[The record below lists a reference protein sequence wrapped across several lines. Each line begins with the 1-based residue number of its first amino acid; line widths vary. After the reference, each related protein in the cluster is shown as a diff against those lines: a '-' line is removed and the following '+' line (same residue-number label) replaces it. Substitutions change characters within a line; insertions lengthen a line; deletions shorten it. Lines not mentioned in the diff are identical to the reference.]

1 VTTPAPRKRRSR
13 SRGGAAKKSAAKV
26 GDRPPQHTSQS
37 TTRAAYAE
45 TRRWLLAEHGP
56 VCAYCA
62 RKFPAREMTLDHVS
76 PRRGQDAY
84 DRRDNLV
91 LACKTCNAA
100 KADKPILAFLL
111 QRKERAV
118 SLAQYGVHLSPML
131 RDMALQIAD
140 GIVSRDS
147 ASPSDEDSPYRDVGY
162 REPLRPYRMVA
173 HDDAPA
179 VADAPRLVDGVVGA
193 GDLAEDDKPRRP
205 RRRGRSRRR

>member
-1 VTTPAPRKRRSR
+1 MTTPPPRKRR
-13 SRGGAAKKSAAKV
+13 SRGGAAKKSGSKSAAKAAT
-26 GDRPPQHTSQS
+26 RPTQHSSQS
-37 TTRAAYAE
+37 TTRAAYSE

-62 RKFPAREMTLDHVS
+62 RKFAAKDMTLDHVS

-91 LACKTCNAA
+91 LACKACNAA

-111 QRKERAV
+111 QRRERAV

-140 GIVSRDS
+140 GIVSRD
-147 ASPSDEDSPYRDVGY
+147 APPADADSPYADVGY
-162 REPLRPYRMVA
+162 REPLRPYRLLG
-173 HDDAPA
+173 HDDA
-179 VADAPRLVDGVVGA
+179 APSVDGGPAA
-193 GDLAEDDKPRRP
+193 GDDTDGAAERPRRS
-205 RRRGRSRRR
+205 RRRGRRR

>member
-1 VTTPAPRKRRSR
+1 VTTPTPRKRRSR
-13 SRGGAAKKSAAKV
+13 GGASKKPSASAAKAAT
-26 GDRPPQHTSQS
+26 RPTQHSSQS

-62 RKFPAREMTLDHVS
+62 RKFAAKDMTLDHVS

-131 RDMALQIAD
+131 REMALQIAD
-140 GIVSRDS
+140 GIVARGI
-147 ASPSDEDSPYRDVGY
+147 APADEDSPYSDVGY
-162 REPLRPYRMVA
+162 REPLRPYRMLG
-173 HDDAPA
+173 HDDGSP
-179 VADAPRLVDGVVGA
+179 VADAAAAGVPAA
-193 GDLAEDDKPRRP
+193 GEDRP
-205 RRRGRSRRR
+205 RRSRRRGGRRR

>member
-1 VTTPAPRKRRSR
+1 MTTPAPRKRRSR
-13 SRGGAAKKSAAKV
+13 SRGGAKKAAGKA
-26 GDRPPQHTSQS
+26 GQRQPQHTSQS

-62 RKFPAREMTLDHVS
+62 RRFAAKDMTLDHVS

-91 LACKTCNAA
+91 LACKSCNAA

-140 GIVSRDS
+140 GVWSRD
-147 ASPSDEDSPYRDVGY
+147 ALPPADEQSPYSDVGY
-162 REPLRPYRMVA
+162 REPLRPYRLLG
-173 HDDAPA
+173 DEDAPLA
-179 VADAPRLVDGVVGA
+179 LPAATEGAEDGGDAPR
-193 GDLAEDDKPRRP
+193 
-205 RRRGRSRRR
+205 RSRRRRSRRR